1 MSSEPSEHF
10 DGKYYFNEGEHLR
23 PLWQIFYWI
32 LTRKRSKWPLL
43 VPVHQRQ
50 VEKTRLELNEISV
63 TFITHSTVLIQM
75 GKWNILTDPIWS
87 ERAGPFNWLGP
98 KRVAAPG
105 VKFEDLP
112 PIDLVLISHNHYD
125 HMDLPTLRLLEKTY
139 RPIFYAPMGNKLFL
153 EKQGLTQVWELDWWD
168 EIAISENETLI
179 FVPAQHFSS
188 RRIGDRNR
196 SLWGGFVL
204 KSADQIIYF
213 AGDSGYGKHFK
224 EIAKKCGSPTLACL
238 PIGAYNPRWLMQP
251 VHLTPQEA
259 VQAHF
264 DLNAKQSLA
273 IHFGTFPLADEG
285 IDEPVEELRIAMQA
299 HKLPTNQFWILKPGE
314 SKKVN

>member
-1 MSSEPSEHF
+1 MPSEHF
-10 DGKYYFNEGEHLR
+10 DGKYYFNQDVILR
-23 PLWQIFYWI
+23 PLWQVFYWM
-32 LTRKRSKWPLL
+32 LTRKRTKWPTS
-43 VPVHQRQ
+43 VPVQQCQ
-50 VEKTRLELNEISV
+50 VEKARLESNGIVV
-63 TFITHSTVLIQM
+63 TFITHSTLLIQM

-112 PIDLVLISHNHYD
+112 PIDIVLVSHNHYD
-125 HMDLPTLRLLEKTY
+125 HMDLPTLRLLEKHHK
-139 RPIFYAPMGNKLFL
+139 PLFYVPMGNKSFL
-153 EKQGLTQVWELDWWD
+153 EREGLAQVRELDWWE
-168 EIAISENETLI
+168 EIAFSEHETLI

-188 RRIGDRNR
+188 RSLGDRNR
-196 SLWGGFVL
+196 TLWGGFVL
-204 KSADQIIYF
+204 KGIDQVIYF

-224 EIAKKCGSPTLACL
+224 EIATRCGNPTLACL
-238 PIGAYNPRWLMQP
+238 PIGAYKPRWLMQSI
-251 VHLTPQEA
+251 HLSPQEA
-259 VQAHF
+259 VQAHL

-285 IDEPVEELRIAMQA
+285 IDEPVKSLHIAMHA
-299 HKLPTNQFWILKPGE
+299 HQLPIDQFWTLKPGE